1 MARKLCLLTTTRVL
15 ALTVTSNKSLTWPKK
30 DFSVDRQTLRYSRI
44 FNFSPPK
51 FLRRARLL
59 ALEASKPMRSNDASL
74 KEQKV
79 LVQFSTESVPR
90 NLPLVD
96 RNVVALCMQASASS
110 DGSSAVVVGLNCW
123 TIYKILYINTIQN
136 LFWYDSFY

>member
-1 MARKLCLLTTTRVL
+1 
-15 ALTVTSNKSLTWPKK
+15 
-30 DFSVDRQTLRYSRI
+30 
-44 FNFSPPK
+44 
-51 FLRRARLL
+51 
-59 ALEASKPMRSNDASL
+59 MRSNDASL

-110 DGSSAVVVGLNCW
+110 DGSSAVVVG
-123 TIYKILYINTIQN
+123 
-136 LFWYDSFY
+136 